1 LCKKG
6 DATYLFY
13 PLKNPHC
20 FFQRIGFYGGSVK
33 KVSAL
38 NYDLNDWIN
47 DITDRKLA
55 EQTLRERE
63 AALEI
68 RIHELEEVNT
78 ALKVLVKRSE

>member
-1 LCKKG
+1 M
-6 DATYLFY
+6 
-13 PLKNPHC
+13 
-20 FFQRIGFYGGSVK
+20 K

-68 RIHELEEVNT
+68 RTHELEEVNT
-78 ALKVLVKRSE
+78 ALKVLVKRR